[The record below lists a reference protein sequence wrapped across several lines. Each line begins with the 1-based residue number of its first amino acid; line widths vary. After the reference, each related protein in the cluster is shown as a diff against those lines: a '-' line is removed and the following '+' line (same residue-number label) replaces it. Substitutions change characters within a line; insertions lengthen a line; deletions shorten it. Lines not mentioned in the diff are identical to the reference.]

1 MKTFSGGPADQTHDR
16 LSVGVSE
23 FRVVDEG
30 ETLVA
35 YGLGACIAIGM
46 YDPSAGVAGLAHT
59 LLPRAD
65 EGLDGSEAKFVD
77 SAIQAT
83 LREMIDA
90 GAGYGD
96 VHAWIVGGAQI
107 FDLADLDLP
116 ADVGKRGAEVAGEVL
131 AELNVPV
138 VDTAVGGTA
147 GRTVELDAATGELT
161 LVTAADDEPTLLAT
175 AVDEET
181 D

>member
-1 MKTFSGGPADQTHDR
+1 MKTFGGEPANQTHDR

-23 FRVVDEG
+23 FRVVSEG
-30 ETLVA
+30 QTLVA
-35 YGLGACIAIGM
+35 YGLGACVAIGM

-116 ADVGKRGAEVAGEVL
+116 ADVGKRGAEVASGVL

-138 VDTAVGGTA
+138 VDTAVGGTE
-147 GRTVELDAATGELT
+147 GRTVELDAETGEIT
-161 LVTAADDEPTLLAT
+161 VVTAADEEPTPLASG
-175 AVDEET
+175 DGEGQR
-181 D
+181 